1 MAKRTSS
8 APRPAPKV
16 GVLLL
21 YKPLRPLLAESGPSG
36 NLRKGNVLCAGA
48 TDLLVSHQ
56 VVAPTH

>member
-21 YKPLRPLLAESGPSG
+21 YKPLRPLLAASGPSG
-36 NLRKGNVLCAGA
+36 NLRKVFAQA
-48 TDLLVSHQ
+48 AADLLVSHQ
-56 VVAPTH
+56 VVAESVAP